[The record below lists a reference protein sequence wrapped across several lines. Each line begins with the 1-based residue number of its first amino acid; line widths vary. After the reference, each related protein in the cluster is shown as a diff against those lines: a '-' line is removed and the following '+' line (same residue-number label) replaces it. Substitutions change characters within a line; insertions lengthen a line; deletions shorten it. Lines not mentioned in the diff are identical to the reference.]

1 MFISRKKQKKS
12 LLEFME
18 SIVDTRDVYS
28 TKSLYEAWEQ
38 HFGFKGKK
46 YANRLEA
53 IRLFLDH
60 GTKIEAEFGMGAL
73 LDLDHPDVVASI
85 DAGILGPRTIED
97 FKRHKNAYLESKNR
111 QVDVA

>member
-1 MFISRKKQKKS
+1 MCISRKEQKKS

-28 TKSLYEAWEQ
+28 TRSLYEAWEQ

-46 YANRLEA
+46 YAKRLEA

-60 GTKIEAEFGMGAL
+60 GTKIEAAFGMGAL

-85 DAGILGPRTIED
+85 NAGILGAETID
-97 FKRHKNAYLESKNR
+97 YFKKNKLAYLASKISSF
-111 QVDVA
+111 